1 MSHPHSA
8 PDAQMSAAD
17 IRSIIIGLMTA
28 MFPGALDSTIIA
40 PAMPTIGRELGN
52 VENLPWIVTSYLLM
66 STASTP
72 LYGKLSDIHGR
83 RIVLLTAIFIFAIG
97 SLLCALAP
105 TMITL
110 ALARGLQGIG
120 GGGLVS
126 LSLTIIGD
134 VVPVRQ
140 RPKYQVYTS
149 IMWTVSSLAGPIL
162 GG

>member
-8 PDAQMSAAD
+8 PAAQMSAAD

-105 TMITL
+105 TMI
-110 ALARGLQGIG
+110 
-120 GGGLVS
+120 
-126 LSLTIIGD
+126 
-134 VVPVRQ
+134 
-140 RPKYQVYTS
+140 
-149 IMWTVSSLAGPIL
+149 
-162 GG
+162 